1 MSVAPSDKWW
11 AHAGR
16 NDDFPDFTLIDTA
29 DAESE
34 VQGAA
39 VDWRGPAPA
48 PTDDPSAQAL

>member
-1 MSVAPSDKWW
+1 MLNFNTSTQIPFKMSMSVAPSDKWW

-39 VDWRGPAPA
+39 VD
-48 PTDDPSAQAL
+48 